1 MRVTDGSEGKE
12 SKGLIVEGGVAI
24 VTGGSSGL
32 GRATSERLVSMGM
45 HVVLVDLPGSAGED
59 LASQLGGKAVFARA
73 DVADER
79 QVADVVELASSLGDL
94 RVLVNCAG
102 IVSPG
107 KVIGRR
113 GPLPLEAFDQVLRVN
128 LLGTFNVLRLAVE
141 KMVAVPPVDGERGV
155 VVNTASVAAFDGQI
169 GQPAYAASKGG
180 VAAMTLPLARELA
193 GHLIR
198 VVAVAP
204 GTFETPMMAS
214 LPEQVRTELAAQIP
228 HPSRFGRPEEF
239 AALVGH
245 IVENPMLNGE
255 VIRLD
260 GAIRMPAK

>member
-1 MRVTDGSEGKE
+1 MIIDGG
-12 SKGLIVEGGVAI
+12 IAV

-45 HVVLVDLPGSAGED
+45 QVVLADLPGSAGED
-59 LASQLGGKAVFARA
+59 VARQLGAHAVFVPA
-73 DVADER
+73 DVADEE
-79 QVADVVELASSLGDL
+79 QVANLVDVAASLGEL
-94 RVLVNCAG
+94 RVVVNCAG
-102 IVSPG
+102 IVNPG

-113 GPLPLEAFDQVLRVN
+113 GPLPLDAFDQVLRVN
-128 LLGTFNVLRLAVE
+128 LLGTFNVIRLALE
-141 KMVAVPPVDGERGV
+141 KMVEVLPVDGERGV

-193 GHLIR
+193 DHLIR
-198 VVAVAP
+198 VVAIAP
-204 GTFETPMMAS
+204 GTFETPMLAS
-214 LPEQVRTELAAQIP
+214 LPDAVRAELASQIP